1 MSSSKNSWSSRL
13 KPLMTKLSPYTYP
26 LHVSLSVREDT
37 WRPQITS
44 ENQYCPSLHVRA
56 VQNSFQRLARRTRI
70 FEENHTHTP
79 ASPLCPNFTPHT
91 AVKVCSR
98 DVNEIVL
105 TTVTDTSHLRASY
118 GGATLFAV
126 GFLQLLCGTA
136 LRVVAGRLCSR
147 PSIQKDR
154 LFACFLAATLGR
166 VVLVRAQF
174 FATNF
179 ISSFR
184 AVDTS
189 FGSS

>member
-1 MSSSKNSWSSRL
+1 MFLSRCVKTHGDHKSQVKANIVLHFTCEQFKIHSS
-13 KPLMTKLSPYTYP
+13 
-26 LHVSLSVREDT
+26 VS
-37 WRPQITS
+37 
-44 ENQYCPSLHVRA
+44 HA
-56 VQNSFQRLARRTRI
+56 VQGSLKKT
-70 FEENHTHTP
+70 THTP

-126 GFLQLLCGTA
+126 AFLQLLCGTA

-147 PSIQKDR
+147 PSIHKDR